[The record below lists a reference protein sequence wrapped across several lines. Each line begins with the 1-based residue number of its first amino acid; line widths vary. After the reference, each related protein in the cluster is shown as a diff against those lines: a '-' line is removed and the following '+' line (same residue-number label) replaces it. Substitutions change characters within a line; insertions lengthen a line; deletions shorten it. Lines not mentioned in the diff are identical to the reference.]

1 MQTLQCLREE
11 LIVTLMQVIARTLL
25 QVAVAVAEVAATEEV
40 LEGTQAEVVV
50 AAVKNATNVGKSA
63 TLLGTAPKVA
73 AAVTEVGAEVEVE
86 VDTVGATT
94 KAAVATEPVMEEVA
108 EVRPATLAVDMD
120 TCLVS

>member
-73 AAVTEVGAEVEVE
+73 AAVTEVGAEVEV
-86 VDTVGATT
+86 DTVGATT